1 MESITRTHL
10 LKLCVFASILLV
22 GFIVLTQG
30 DEGTIVPEAS
40 AEDDVGAFFQVD
52 ADHELLTVRYF
63 NLKDKEKS
71 GDSILIKSPEGKTLL
86 IDSGNVNMGDQLN
99 ELLDRLGVESL
110 DYAVA
115 THPHHDHIG
124 GFFSLISS
132 RGIDHFYMPE
142 IPVVSKVNQAFHQ
155 LLAKRQIHVDY
166 LKKGDTFKL
175 GSQVEIEVLNPGEI
189 LNKKKWSTK
198 QINQLALV
206 LKVTYQNNTFLLAS
220 DIYKPTEA
228 KLIEEYGIKL
238 QADVLHIPHHGHRT
252 SSSKDF
258 IEMANPKYAII
269 SSNTSNW
276 KKVYKRL
283 VGQGIDVYVTEKDGH
298 IYIRSDGSS
307 VEVSPDG
314 N

>member
-1 MESITRTHL
+1 MESVTRTHL

-22 GFIVLTQG
+22 GFIVSTQG

-40 AEDDVGAFFQVD
+40 AEDDVGAFFQAD
-52 ADHELLTVRYF
+52 ADNEFLTVRYF

-99 ELLDRLGVESL
+99 ELLGRLGVESL

-142 IPVVSKVNQAFHQ
+142 IPVASKVNQAFHQ

-166 LKKGDTFKL
+166 LKKGDKFNL

-189 LNKKKWSTK
+189 PNKKKWSTK

-228 KLIEEYGIKL
+228 KLVKEYGVNL

-258 IEMANPKYAII
+258 IETANPKYAII
-269 SSNTSNW
+269 SSNTSKW

-283 VGQGIDVYVTEKDGH
+283 VGQGIEVYVTEKDGH

-307 VEVSPDG
+307 VEVIPDG